1 MTARLPNDKL
11 DDHLRLS
18 TQEMLYTQLES
29 LVGKLNYEC
38 SVVDP
43 GRTFLRHLINLLRR
57 TKTHQTFIRLNKPSR
72 LDLQWWNEFLP
83 SWNGNTAFPISISPN
98 GHRCPTLHSLPMRP
112 VVKALALLILMSGL
126 RHPGCPRNN
135 TWVWLTRT
143 SILSSIL
150 TYLGSFESVVHIIT
164 SGSSKYD
171 IIMHLVRELWYASI
185 SAAHAYPW

>member
-38 SVVDP
+38 FVVDP
-43 GRTFLRHLINLLRR
+43 GRTFLRHLINLLQR

-98 GHRCPTLHSLPMRP
+98 GHRCLTLHSL
-112 VVKALALLILMSGL
+112 VATDAS
-126 RHPGCPRNN
+126 
-135 TWVWLTRT
+135 
-143 SILSSIL
+143 
-150 TYLGSFESVVHIIT
+150 
-164 SGSSKYD
+164 SSKGFGAFNIDEWFAAPWLPSQQHLGMAYKELYPIIYPD
-171 IIMHLVRELWYASI
+171 ISGVLRGQTSVSCSTFTKA
-185 SAAHAYPW
+185 

>member
-38 SVVDP
+38 FVVDP
-43 GRTFLRHLINLLRR
+43 GRTFLRHLINLLQR

-83 SWNGNTAFPISISPN
+83 SWNGISFFDLSEWA
-98 GHRCPTLHSLPMRP
+98 P
-112 VVKALALLILMSGL
+112 VPDFALAS
-126 RHPGCPRNN
+126 RYRC
-135 TWVWLTRT
+135 VQ
-143 SILSSIL
+143 
-150 TYLGSFESVVHIIT
+150 
-164 SGSSKYD
+164 
-171 IIMHLVRELWYASI
+171 
-185 SAAHAYPW
+185 